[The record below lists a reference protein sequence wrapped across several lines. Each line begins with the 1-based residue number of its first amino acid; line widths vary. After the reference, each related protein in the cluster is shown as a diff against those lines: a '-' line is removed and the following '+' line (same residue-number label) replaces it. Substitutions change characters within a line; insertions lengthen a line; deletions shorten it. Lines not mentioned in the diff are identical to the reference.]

1 MSMRCSPFFTDTLG
15 LCGEATMTDGT
26 DRGHLA
32 NRRTRV
38 GVREDGASTTL
49 VTIDRAGCE
58 SLLPGDSGHIKST
71 A

>member
-1 MSMRCSPFFTDTLG
+1 
-15 LCGEATMTDGT
+15 MTDGT
-26 DRGHLA
+26 DRGDLA

-49 VTIDRAGCE
+49 VTIDRAWCE
-58 SLLPGDSGHIKST
+58 SSLPWDSGHIKST